1 MHGHFFYVLS
11 SNVKTWLQTL
21 IFVHSLTFFWTGNIF
36 ISYNTN
42 LEECQHSGDEGFDEN
57 DTPGPRKRTPIYK
70 IGTLHLTLTKKLKR
84 EFTL

>member
-11 SNVKTWLQTL
+11 SNVKTLVTDIL
-21 IFVHSLTFFWTGNIF
+21 YILLLFLTGNIF

>member
-1 MHGHFFYVLS
+1 MHFFVLS
-11 SNVKTWLQTL
+11 SNQYKNLVTDVKFIL
-21 IFVHSLTFFWTGNIF
+21 ILFLAENIF

-57 DTPGPRKRTPIYK
+57 DTHGPRKRVPIYK

-84 EFTL
+84 QFSL